1 MKNKVILY
9 ISIVLTF
16 ISSVYWMW
24 QGAYVNGVKMS
35 NNQTD
40 LIELQKKVDIATE
53 KQRDDTLLK
62 NKYGILINEFRALK
76 AKIPSLESFASV
88 QDFIREAAGENN
100 VQIMWQQ
107 PFLEDTLPPIKDEL
121 VKEKSHIER
130 YTVQVQIRGDFLS
143 IGEFIEALINS
154 EQLINVD
161 KVNINTVFQK
171 RSGQDK
177 LNCDITLYTY
187 IYSEEVKDHT

>member
-24 QGAYVNGVKMS
+24 QVAYVNGLKMS
-35 NNQTD
+35 KNQTD

>member
-24 QGAYVNGVKMS
+24 QVAYVNGLKMS

-107 PFLEDTLPPIKDEL
+107 PFLEDTLPPIKDKL

-187 IYSEEVKDHT
+187 IYSEEVKGHT

>member
-1 MKNKVILY
+1 
-9 ISIVLTF
+9 
-16 ISSVYWMW
+16 MW
-24 QGAYVNGVKMS
+24 QVAYVNGLKMS

>member
-24 QGAYVNGVKMS
+24 QVAYVNGLKMS
-35 NNQTD
+35 NNQAD
-40 LIELQKKVDIATE
+40 LIELQRKVDIATE

-130 YTVQVQIRGDFLS
+130 YTVQVQIRGDFIS

-187 IYSEEVKDHT
+187 IYSEEIKDHT

>member
-24 QGAYVNGVKMS
+24 QVAYVNGSKMS

-100 VQIMWQQ
+100 VQIIWQQ

>member
-24 QGAYVNGVKMS
+24 QVAYVNGLKMS
-35 NNQTD
+35 NNQAD
-40 LIELQKKVDIATE
+40 LIELQRKVDIATE

>member
-24 QGAYVNGVKMS
+24 QVAYVNGLKMS

-187 IYSEEVKDHT
+187 IYSEEVKGHT

>member
-24 QGAYVNGVKMS
+24 QVAYVNGSKMS

-107 PFLEDTLPPIKDEL
+107 PFLEDTLPPIKDKL

>member
-24 QGAYVNGVKMS
+24 QVAYVNGSKMS

>member
-24 QGAYVNGVKMS
+24 QVAYVNGLKMS